1 MPETREFELI
11 GGEICLDFA
20 NTISG
25 SRWAEYEDYLPDYGA
40 LVEWSKQA
48 GLITTEESARLAEEG
63 ESQPERAQVVFAR
76 AIALREAIFYIFS
89 SLQEGKEIDPADLE
103 VLNRELS
110 GSLGRTCLVQEDGE
124 CRWDW
129 RHEPLSLDLMLG
141 PIASSAADL
150 LTSDEVPLVRECAND
165 ECSWLFVDRS
175 RNHSRQWCDMK
186 SCGNVVKVRRY
197 RARKRR

>member
-25 SRWAEYEDYLPDYGA
+25 SRWDEYEDYLADYGV

-48 GLITTEESARLAEEG
+48 GLITPEESARLLEEG
-63 ESQPERAQVVFAR
+63 ERQPGGAQAVHAR
-76 AIALREAIFYIFS
+76 AIELREAIFDTFS
-89 SLQEGKEIDPADLE
+89 NLQEGKEIDPVNLE
-103 VLNRELS
+103 VINRELS
-110 GSLGRTCLVQEDGE
+110 SSLGRTCLVQEDGE

-129 RHEPLSLDLMLG
+129 RHEPLLLDVMLG

-150 LTSDEVPLVRECAND
+150 LTSSEIPLVRECASD
-165 ECSWLFVDRS
+165 ECNWLFVDRS